1 VSDITADTVMARVLA
16 PDARSRAGGA
26 AEEPALAN
34 AVRRVRDI
42 TGSLLLLVMTLPLLL
57 LVACLIKLD
66 SRGPLLYRQDRVGLH
81 GRVFTL
87 LKFRSMRTDAE
98 AAGPCWA
105 AERDPRVTRVGAF
118 IRACRIDELPQLINV
133 LRGEMSL
140 VGPRPERPYFTA
152 QLARIL
158 PRYDDRTRV
167 LPGVTGWAQ
176 VKYRY
181 GASVEDARAKLEYDL
196 HYLANR
202 SLLFDLRILAAT
214 VRVVS
219 FGIGA
224 R

>member
-1 VSDITADTVMARVLA
+1 MSDVTADAIMARVLA
-16 PDARSRAGGA
+16 PDAQSCAAGGA
-26 AEEPALAN
+26 EEPPLAYAL
-34 AVRRVRDI
+34 RRFRDI
-42 TGSLLLLVMTLPLLL
+42 AGSILLLALTLPLVA

-66 SRGPLLYRQDRVGLH
+66 SRGPLVYRQDRVGLH

-140 VGPRPERPYFTA
+140 VGPRPERPHFTA
-152 QLARIL
+152 QLSRIL
-158 PRYDDRTRV
+158 PRYDERTRV
-167 LPGVTGWAQ
+167 LPGLTGWAQ
-176 VKYRY
+176 VKYKY
-181 GASVEDARAKLEYDL
+181 GASVEDARAKLDYDL
-196 HYLANR
+196 QYLANR
-202 SLLFDLRILAAT
+202 SLLLDLRILAAT
-214 VRVVS
+214 VPVVL
-219 FGIGA
+219 FRIGA